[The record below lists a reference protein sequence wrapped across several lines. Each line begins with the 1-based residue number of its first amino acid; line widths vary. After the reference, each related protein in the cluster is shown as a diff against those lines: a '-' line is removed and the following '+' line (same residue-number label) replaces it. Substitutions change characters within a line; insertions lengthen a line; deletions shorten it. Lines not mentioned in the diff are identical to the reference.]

1 MPILYMTIG
10 LPGSGK
16 STYIEKMNG
25 VIIHSSD
32 NIRQELFGDINDQAH
47 NEEVF
52 RTLHKRII
60 KDLSKGKNVVYDAT
74 NINYKRR
81 MEFLKS
87 LNRIHC
93 EKIALLFMTPI
104 HVCIARNMIRERK
117 VPEDVI
123 MRMYYN
129 FYIPYYYEGW
139 NEIRVISSIEKEERQ
154 YINSL
159 MCGATGLIYINQY
172 NPHHSLTIGKHCI
185 KTQNN
190 VRKLMKVN
198 HSGNFLYIGSVL
210 DEAALLHDIGK
221 VKTMTFINSNG
232 EQTDVAHY
240 YQHHLVGAYDSF
252 FIESDVDV
260 LERAILIQWHMQ
272 PYNFEKQKTIDK
284 YKKLWGEQLFNSIML
299 LHEADKMSH

>member
-1 MPILYMTIG
+1 MPIFYMTIG

-16 STYIEKMNG
+16 STYVKRMND
-25 VIIHSSD
+25 VVIHSSD
-32 NIRQELFGDINDQAH
+32 NIRKELFGDINDQAH

-104 HVCIARNMIRERK
+104 HVCITRNMMRERK

-139 NEIRVISSIEKEERQ
+139 NDIRVISSIEKEERQ

-159 MCGATGLIYINQY
+159 MFGATGLIYINQY
-172 NPHHSLTIGKHCI
+172 NPHHSLTIGEHCI

-198 HSGNFLYIGSVL
+198 HSDNFLYMGFAL

-232 EQTDVAHY
+232 EQTEVAHY

-284 YKKLWGEQLFNSIML
+284 YKKLWGERLFNSIML
-299 LHEADKMSH
+299 LHEADKMAH

>member
-1 MPILYMTIG
+1 MPIFYMTIG

-16 STYIEKMNG
+16 STYVKRMND
-25 VIIHSSD
+25 VVIHSSD
-32 NIRQELFGDINDQAH
+32 NIRKELFGDINDQTH
-47 NEEVF
+47 NKQVF
-52 RTLHKRII
+52 ETLHKRII
-60 KDLSKGKNVVYDAT
+60 KDLSDGKNIVYDAT

-81 MEFLKS
+81 MEFLKT
-87 LNRIHC
+87 LNKIHC
-93 EKIALLFMTPI
+93 EKIALLFATPI
-104 HVCIARNMIRERK
+104 HQCIGRNMMRERK

-123 MRMYYN
+123 MRMYHN

-139 NEIRVISSIEKEERQ
+139 NEIRIISSIEKEEMQ

-159 MCGATGLIYINQY
+159 MYGVNGLVYINQY

-190 VRKLMKVN
+190 LRKLMRAS
-198 HSGNFLYIGSVL
+198 HSGKFHYMSSAL

-221 VKTMTFINSNG
+221 VKTMTFVNSKG
-232 EQTDVAHY
+232 EKTDVAHY

-272 PYNFEKQKTIDK
+272 PYTFEKQKTIDK
-284 YKKLWGEQLFNSIML
+284 YKNLWGEKLFNSIML
-299 LHEADKMSH
+299 LHEADEMAH